1 MAIVNLTEFA
11 KADLAG
17 IFSYIAENSIDA
29 ADKFNNEIFGKF
41 KLLAQNPNIGKKRDE
56 IIINLRSFPHNKNI
70 IFYFPIENGVEIFR
84 VIHSSRDIETL
95 FTDYF
100 EGLDE

>member
-1 MAIVNLTEFA
+1 MAIVNFSEFA
-11 KADLAG
+11 KADLKS
-17 IFSYIAENSIDA
+17 IFAYLAENDVDS
-29 ADKFNNEIFGKF
+29 ADKLVDELLEKF
-41 KLLAQNPNIGKKRDE
+41 KLLAENSGLGRKRDE
-56 IIINLRSFPHNKNI
+56 FIVNLRSFPYKRYI

-100 EGLDE
+100 EGLEE